1 MEAVAYSNA
10 RSNLRG
16 LIRKVN
22 EDSEVVFITTKE
34 MDEGAVL
41 LSKSDYEN
49 LLENAYIRKSQPNV
63 EFIQDQWKQ
72 AKAGLG
78 KEHNWQ

>member
-1 MEAVAYSNA
+1 
-10 RSNLRG
+10 
-16 LIRKVN
+16 
-22 EDSEVVFITTKE
+22 

>member
-1 MEAVAYSNA
+1 MPYSKA
-10 RSNLRG
+10 KIDLRG

-22 EDSEVVFITTKE
+22 DDGDVFFITTE
-34 MDEGAVL
+34 EVGNCVVL

-63 EFIQDQWKQ
+63 EFIQKQMNQ
-72 AKAGLG
+72 AKSGLL
-78 KEHNWQ
+78 